1 MQKLPLPEFY
11 GLSVLY
17 KTKMQNGD
25 HLCLVFF
32 KVYSKNV
39 HTNYYY
45 NNVKKNRE
53 IDLEF

>member
-45 NNVKKNRE
+45 NVKKNRE

>member
-1 MQKLPLPEFY
+1 MYSF
-11 GLSVLY
+11 
-17 KTKMQNGD
+17 
-25 HLCLVFF
+25 FF
-32 KVYSKNV
+32 KVFSKNI